1 MHRWPLRYWSLKLVS
16 LGGIS
21 LAVFALPHLMPGRP
35 VTLYE
40 SWPVNAQQRA
50 HLVSEYGFDHPLST
64 QYAIWLRRLLTGQW
78 GSSRYSNRPV
88 LQESWRATRL
98 TLLLLL
104 WTLLACG
111 LGTVVLWGLRRLA
124 PWLGPLLPRSKLLRI
139 LEALPTFLVAVS
151 LRELV
156 LWQLGWISMASIP
169 LFEPY
174 YFLSPVYMLL
184 PASIL
189 ALTPLRIWYTRPPEL
204 HAQRP
209 LLRQRWQYFR
219 RLLRPHLES
228 FLLDVSLTEYVFTF
242 PGLGSLGIEALQ
254 RRDLPL
260 LQGFILCTGTLYF
273 VLRCLCEPA
282 QPHPACSPT
291 STPPGLHS
299 TGRAVYNGLWCLLI
313 LGVIAVWAPSLLRYD
328 PMEIH
333 SRDQFLAPGY
343 RYTLGTDFLGRD
355 ILSRTV
361 EGFRSSIPRVLCL
374 TALVGGMSWLGLGYQ
389 RGLRRLLSLVW
400 CGGLTLLHAIPS
412 FVLAFMVFVVFEHQP
427 WALDIALIIACLPV
441 AAQLLTGETTLIQR
455 VAQLAQLGGLVLLL
469 EVTFYFLNLSS
480 ESFTPT
486 WGSDIRHGMHYGHI
500 NIWMVL
506 APSCAV
512 LWSRYSLY
520 QLSYGLPRQPQT
532 AARNRHATT
541 RQRDGED
548 ATR

>member
-1 MHRWPLRYWSLKLVS
+1 MHGWLLRYWSLKLVS

-21 LAVFALPHLMPGRP
+21 LAVFALPHLMSGKP

-40 SWPVNAQQRA
+40 SWPASAQQRA
-50 HLVSEYGFDHPLST
+50 HLTSAYGFDYPLST

-78 GSSRYSNRPV
+78 GSSRYSARLV

-98 TLLLLL
+98 TLSLLL

-111 LGTVVLWGLRRLA
+111 LGIAAFWSMRRLA
-124 PWLGPLLPRSKLLRI
+124 PWLGALLPHRKLLHI
-139 LEALPTFLVAVS
+139 LEAVPIFLVAVF

-174 YFLSPVYMLL
+174 YFLNPGYMLL
-184 PASIL
+184 PAALL
-189 ALTPLRIWYTRPPEL
+189 ALTPLRIWYTSPSAP
-204 HAQRP
+204 HSQRP
-209 LLRQRWQYFR
+209 RLRQRWQAFR
-219 RLLRPHLES
+219 ILFRPHLEC
-228 FLLDVSLTEYVFTF
+228 FLLDVSLTEYVFAF
-242 PGLGSLGIEALQ
+242 PGLGRLGIEALQ
-254 RRDLPL
+254 RRDVPL
-260 LQGFILCTGTLYF
+260 LQGFILCTGVLYF

-282 QPHPACSPT
+282 QPRPAFSATCPVGLR
-291 STPPGLHS
+291 PPG
-299 TGRAVYNGLWCLLI
+299 TAVYNGLWGLLM
-313 LGVIAVWAPSLLRYD
+313 LGIITMWAPALALYD

-355 ILSRTV
+355 VLSRAV

-374 TALVGGMSWLGLGYQ
+374 TAFVGGVSWLALGYA
-389 RGLRRLLSLVW
+389 RGVRRCIRVVW
-400 CGGLTLLHAIPS
+400 CGVMTLLQAMPS
-412 FVLAFMVFVVFEHQP
+412 FVLAFMVFVVCERHP
-427 WALDIALIIACLPV
+427 WALHIALAIACLPV
-441 AAQLLTGETTLIQR
+441 AAQLFTQATTRLQR
-455 VAQLAQLGGLVLLL
+455 VAHLAQLGSLVLLL

-480 ESFTPT
+480 ESFAPT

-512 LWSRYSLY
+512 IWSRHSLY
-520 QLSYGLPRQPQT
+520 QLSYGLPYRMQT
-532 AARNRHATT
+532 ATQYHNSTT
-541 RQRDGED
+541 TQRDGED
-548 ATR
+548 ARQ

>member
-228 FLLDVSLTEYVFTF
+228 FLLDVSLTEYVFAF

-282 QPHPACSPT
+282 QPHPALSST
-291 STPPGLHS
+291 STPGLHS

-313 LGVIAVWAPSLLRYD
+313 LGLIAVWAPSLLRYD

-343 RYTLGTDFLGRD
+343 RYALGTDFLGRD
-355 ILSRTV
+355 VLSRTV
-361 EGFRSSIPRVLCL
+361 KGFRSSIPRVVVL
-374 TALVGGMSWLGLGYQ
+374 TVIIGGVSWLVLNDKWRIQG
-389 RGLRRLLSLVW
+389 LLSLW
-400 CGGLTLLHAIPS
+400 WRAGLALLYGIPS
-412 FVLAFMVFVVFEHQP
+412 FVLAFMVFVVFEQHS
-427 WALDIALIIACLPV
+427 WALDIALTVAGLPV
-441 AAQLLTGETTLIQR
+441 AAQLMTEKTTPLQR
-455 VAQLAQLGGLVLLL
+455 VAHWAQLGGLVLLL
-469 EVTFYFLNLSS
+469 EVTFYFLNLNT

-486 WGSDIRHGMHYGHI
+486 WGGDLRHGMHYGHI
-500 NIWMVL
+500 NIWTML
-506 APSCAV
+506 APALAV
-512 LWSRYSLY
+512 VWSRYSFH
-520 QLSYGLPRQPQT
+520 QLHYGLPRQ
-532 AARNRHATT
+532 RHTLRHEHQPMM
-541 RQRDGED
+541 RQSDNED
-548 ATR
+548 VRR

>member
-1 MHRWPLRYWSLKLVS
+1 MHGWPLRYWSLRLIS
-16 LGGIS
+16 LGGMS
-21 LAVFALPHLMPGRP
+21 LAVFALPHLMPGQP

-40 SWPVNAQQRA
+40 SWPVNVQQRA
-50 HLVSEYGFDHPLST
+50 HLISEYGFDHPLPT

-88 LQESWRATRL
+88 LHDIWRATRL

-104 WTLLACG
+104 WTLLVCSMGIAA
-111 LGTVVLWGLRRLA
+111 LWGIPRLA
-124 PWLGPLLPRSKLLRI
+124 PWLVPLLPRSKLPHI
-139 LEALPTFLVAVS
+139 LEALPTFLVAVC

-156 LWQLGWISMASIP
+156 LWQLGWVSMASIP

-219 RLLRPHLES
+219 ALFRLHLES
-228 FLLDVSLTEYVFTF
+228 FLLDVSLTEYIFAF

-254 RRDLPL
+254 RRDVPL
-260 LQGFILCTGTLYF
+260 LQGFILCTGALYF
-273 VLRCLCEPA
+273 VLRCLCEPV
-282 QPHPACSPT
+282 QPYPALSPP
-291 STPPGLHS
+291 STPGSHP
-299 TGRAVYNGLWCLLI
+299 TGQAVYNGLWCLLV
-313 LGVIAVWAPSLLRYD
+313 LGVITVLAPSLLLYD

-355 ILSRTV
+355 VLSRTV

-374 TALVGGMSWLGLGYQ
+374 TTLVGGVSWLGLGYQ
-389 RGLRRLLSLVW
+389 RGWRGLLSLLW
-400 CGGLTLLHAIPS
+400 YGGLTLLHAIPS
-412 FVLAFMVFVVFEHQP
+412 FVLAFMVFVVFEHQA
-427 WALDIALIIACLPV
+427 WALDIALTIACLPV
-441 AAQLLTGETTLIQR
+441 AAQLLAGKTTLIQR
-455 VAQLAQLGGLVLLL
+455 TAQLAQLGGLVLLL

-520 QLSYGLPRQPQT
+520 QLSYGLPRRPPP
-532 AARNRHATT
+532 AACNHNPTT
-541 RQRDGED
+541 TQRDGED
-548 ATR
+548 ATQ

>member
-1 MHRWPLRYWSLKLVS
+1 MHGWPLRYWSLKLVS
-16 LGGIS
+16 LGGMS
-21 LAVFALPHLMPGRP
+21 LAVFALPHLMSGKP

-40 SWPVNAQQRA
+40 SWPVNTQQRA
-50 HLVSEYGFDHPLST
+50 HLINEYGFDQPLST

-78 GSSRYSNRPV
+78 GASRYSNRPV
-88 LQESWRATRL
+88 LHEIWRATRL

-111 LGTVVLWGLRRLA
+111 LGTAAFWGLRRLV
-124 PWLGPLLPRSKLLRI
+124 PWLGPLLPRSKLLHI
-139 LEALPTFLVAVS
+139 LEALPTFLVAVAV
-151 LRELV
+151 RELV
-156 LWQLGWISMASIP
+156 LWQLGWISMASVP

-189 ALTPLRIWYTRPPEL
+189 ALTPLRIWYTRPPGL
-204 HAQRP
+204 HPQRP
-209 LLRQRWQYFR
+209 PLRQRWQDFR
-219 RLLRPHLES
+219 RLFRPHLES
-228 FLLDVSLTEYVFTF
+228 FLLDVSLTEYVFAF
-242 PGLGSLGIEALQ
+242 PGLGSLGIAALQ
-254 RRDLPL
+254 RRDVPL
-260 LQGFILCTGTLYF
+260 LQGFILCTGALYF

-282 QPHPACSPT
+282 QPHPACSAT
-291 STPPGLHS
+291 FTPRPHPAGK
-299 TGRAVYNGLWCLLI
+299 AVYNGLWCLLM
-313 LGVIAVWAPSLLRYD
+313 LGVITVLAPALLLYD

-355 ILSRTV
+355 VLSRTV
-361 EGFRSSIPRVLCL
+361 EGFRSSIPRVLYL

-389 RGLRRLLSLVW
+389 HGWRGLLGLLW
-400 CGGLTLLHAIPS
+400 CGGLTLLHALPS
-412 FVLAFMVFVVFEHQP
+412 FVLAFMAFVVFEHRP
-427 WALDIALIIACLPV
+427 WALDIALTIACLPV
-441 AAQLLTGETTLIQR
+441 AAQLLTGETPLIQR
-455 VAQLAQLGGLVLLL
+455 VAHLAQLGGLVLLL

-512 LWSRYSLY
+512 IWSRYSLY
-520 QLSYGLPRQPQT
+520 QLSYGLPCHPPF
-532 AARNRHATT
+532 AARHHNPTT
-541 RQRDGED
+541 TQRDGED